1 MSGHRQRIQIE
12 DIGDVTVI
20 DFVDKKILDEPTAQ
34 AIGEQLFSLV
44 DSLGRRRMLLNFGNV
59 EYLSSAFLGKLIALN
74 KKLCTAGGRL
84 VLCNI
89 SPEIDQVLEVTG
101 LGRQLGIDRDRDED
115 DPDGGW
121 GGVLARLK
129 PPKPSGG
136 GAVALRPPPPEPEG

>member
-1 MSGHRQRIQIE
+1 MSGHRQPLRIE
-12 DIGDVTVI
+12 DIGDVTVV
-20 DFVDKKILDEPTAQ
+20 DFAGEKVLGEPAAQ
-34 AIGEQLFSLV
+34 AVGEQLFDLA
-44 DSLGRRRMLLNFGNV
+44 DQPGRTKVLLNFGGV

-74 KKLCTAGGRL
+74 KKVRTAGGRL

-89 SPEIDQVLEVTG
+89 SPEIDRVLEATD
-101 LGRQLGIDRDRDED
+101 LGRDRGGD